1 MTTHNGEY
9 KGVNY
14 FDGNRPPDRRFHS
27 DAPRKTWQV
36 SKIWDTHAEI
46 IRRVTLGQKSS
57 HIAESMGLTPAQVS
71 NVRNSPIIQERLA
84 VMQGARDAYT
94 IDIARDIREFA
105 PKALDLLKEILQGEG
120 TSGQLASPAL
130 KVSVAKDLLD
140 RAGYAP
146 IKSIDVRSVHAHLTK
161 EDIEEMKKRAF
172 EGSNAPLVRA
182 ERAA

>member
-1 MTTHNGEY
+1 
-9 KGVNY
+9 
-14 FDGNRPPDRRFHS
+14 
-27 DAPRKTWQV
+27 
-36 SKIWDTHAEI
+36 
-46 IRRVTLGQKSS
+46 
-57 HIAESMGLTPAQVS
+57 
-71 NVRNSPIIQERLA
+71 
-84 VMQGARDAYT
+84 MQGARDAYT